1 MALPLSKTSIESVIH
16 YVQLNSYI
24 LAEKKSPRS
33 SRESGGGGGKVVHTV
48 YLDSNSANPNEKEV
62 PLKSSILRTH
72 FHPQVND
79 ILTVFP
85 QSNSDIQWKH

>member
-24 LAEKKSPRS
+24 LTEKKSPRS
-33 SRESGGGGGKVVHTV
+33 SRESGGEKKVVHTV

-79 ILTVFP
+79 ILNVFP